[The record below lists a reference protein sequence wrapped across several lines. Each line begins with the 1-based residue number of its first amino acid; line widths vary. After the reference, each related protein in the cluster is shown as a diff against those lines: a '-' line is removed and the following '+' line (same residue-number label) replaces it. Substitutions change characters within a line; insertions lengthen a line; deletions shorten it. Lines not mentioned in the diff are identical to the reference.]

1 MQDDVTDA
9 TLWAI
14 SEGITDSE
22 SVCIFGASY
31 GGYASLRSTR
41 DDIICSI
48 PKIVFASAQLF
59 QSSSWQSALLSG
71 APANKPLHY

>member
-31 GGYASLRSTR
+31 GGYASLMGAVKEPELYS
-41 DDIICSI
+41 CA
-48 PKIVFASAQLF
+48 IVYVGVYDL
-59 QSSSWQSALLSG
+59 
-71 APANKPLHY
+71 